1 MVEGVEYRPPNR
13 WRGAFHS
20 MQAIIL
26 RLKIFLVLFLVIIVL
41 GTVGFALIENKSILE
56 AVYFVIVTMATVG
69 YGDIHP
75 ATEVGRVFTIFL
87 IVTGVGTFLGVIANL
102 TEMMLAKRDIENLMK
117 KLNMVIGIFF
127 SEVGISLMAMFSQ
140 SDREVE
146 KIRSDLL
153 VSANWTDKQFQ
164 TAVNDLKKYN
174 FSVEIAL
181 IDLEILKGF
190 ICDKRDFLVRL
201 LENPILL
208 EHQSFTDLLLAVFHF
223 MEELAYRDD
232 VKSIPES
239 DRGHLANDINRA
251 YQLLINEWL
260 DYMRYLKA
268 NYPFLFHLA
277 MRTNPFDRSASIFIK

>member
-1 MVEGVEYRPPNR
+1 
-13 WRGAFHS
+13 

-26 RLKIFLVLFLVIIVL
+26 RLKIFLALFFVIIVV
-41 GTVGFALIENKSILE
+41 GTVGFMLIEKKSIIE

-75 ATEVGRVFTIFL
+75 ATQLGRVFTIFL

-102 TEMMLAKRDIENLMK
+102 TEMMLAKREIEGLMK
-117 KLNMVIGIFF
+117 KLNMVIGVFY
-127 SEVGISLMAMFSQ
+127 SEVGLNLIKLFAQ

-153 VSANWTDKQFQ
+153 VSANWTDRQFKS
-164 TAVNDLKKYN
+164 AIDDLKKYD
-174 FSVEIAL
+174 FSVEMEL
-181 IDLEILKGF
+181 IDLGILKDF

-232 VKSIPES
+232 VKTIPES
-239 DRGHLANDINRA
+239 DRNHLENDIKRA
-251 YQLLINEWL
+251 YQLLTNEWL

-268 NYPFLFHLA
+268 SYPFLFHLA
-277 MRTNPFDRSASIFIK
+277 MRTNPFDRSASVTVR

>member
-1 MVEGVEYRPPNR
+1 
-13 WRGAFHS
+13 
-20 MQAIIL
+20 MQAITH
-26 RLKIFLVLFLVIIVL
+26 RLKIFLALFLVIIVL
-41 GTVGFALIENKSILE
+41 GTVGFMLIEETSIIE

-75 ATEVGRVFTIFL
+75 ATQVGRVFTIFL

-102 TEMMLAKRDIENLMK
+102 TEMMLAKREIEGLMK
-117 KLNMVIGIFF
+117 KLNMVIGVFY
-127 SEVGISLMAMFSQ
+127 SEVGLNLIKLFSQ
-140 SDREVE
+140 SDHEVE

-153 VSANWTDKQFQ
+153 VSANWTDKQFK
-164 TAVNDLKKYN
+164 TAIDDLKKYD
-174 FSVEIAL
+174 FSIEMEL
-181 IDLEILKGF
+181 IDLEILKDF

-232 VKSIPES
+232 VKTIPES
-239 DRGHLANDINRA
+239 DRNHLANDIKRA
-251 YQLLINEWL
+251 YQLLTNEWL

-268 NYPFLFHLA
+268 SYPFLFHLA
-277 MRTNPFDRSASIFIK
+277 MRTNPFDRSASITVK

>member
-1 MVEGVEYRPPNR
+1 MHPI
-13 WRGAFHS
+13 A
-20 MQAIIL
+20 L
-26 RLKIFLVLFLVIIVL
+26 RLRIFLILFLVIIVV
-41 GTVGFALIENKSILE
+41 GTVGFALIEKRSIIE

-75 ATEVGRVFTIFL
+75 VTQPGMVFSIFL

-102 TEMMLAKRDIENLMK
+102 TEMMLAKREIESLMK
-117 KLNMVIGIFF
+117 KLNMLIGIFF
-127 SEVGISLMAMFSQ
+127 SEVGINLMAMFSQ
-140 SDREVE
+140 SDLAVE
-146 KIRSDLL
+146 KIRTDLL
-153 VSANWTDKQFQ
+153 VSANWTDRQFQ
-164 TAVNDLKKYN
+164 TAINDLKEYD
-174 FSVEIAL
+174 FSIEMVL
-181 IDLEILKGF
+181 IDLEVLKDF

-232 VKSIPES
+232 VKTIPES
-239 DRGHLANDINRA
+239 DRHHLANDIKRA

-277 MRTNPFDRSASIFIK
+277 MRTNPFDRSASILVK

>member
-1 MVEGVEYRPPNR
+1 
-13 WRGAFHS
+13 
-20 MQAIIL
+20 MQAITL

-41 GTVGFALIENKSILE
+41 GTLGFVLIEEKSVIE

-75 ATEVGRVFTIFL
+75 ATQLGRVFTIFL

-102 TEMMLAKRDIENLMK
+102 TEMMLAKREIEGLMK
-117 KLNMVIGIFF
+117 KLNMVIGVFF
-127 SEVGISLMAMFSQ
+127 SEVGINLMNLFSR
-140 SDREVE
+140 SDHEVE
-146 KIRSDLL
+146 KISSDLL
-153 VSANWTDKQFQ
+153 VSAKWTDKQFK
-164 TAVNDLKKYN
+164 TATDDLKKYD
-174 FSVEIAL
+174 FSIDIEL
-181 IDLEILKGF
+181 IDLEVLKNF
-190 ICDKRDFLVRL
+190 ICSKRDFLVRL

-232 VKSIPES
+232 VKTIPES
-239 DRGHLANDINRA
+239 DRKHLANDLKRA

-277 MRTNPFDRSASIFIK
+277 MRTNPFDRSASITVK

>member
-1 MVEGVEYRPPNR
+1 
-13 WRGAFHS
+13 
-20 MQAIIL
+20 MQAITL
-26 RLKIFLVLFLVIIVL
+26 RLKIFLVLFVVLIVF
-41 GTVGFALIENKSILE
+41 GTVGFALIEEKSIIE
-56 AVYFVIVTMATVG
+56 AVYFTIVTMATVG

-75 ATEVGRVFTIFL
+75 VTQPGRVFTIFL

-102 TEMMLAKRDIENLMK
+102 TELMLAKREIQGLMK
-117 KLNMVIGIFF
+117 KLNMLIGIFF
-127 SEVGISLMAMFSQ
+127 SVVGIDLMAMFSR

-146 KIRSDLL
+146 KIRSELL

-164 TAVNDLKKYN
+164 SAINDLKKYD
-174 FSVEIAL
+174 FSIEMAL
-181 IDLEILKGF
+181 IDLEVLKDF

-232 VKSIPES
+232 VKAIPES
-239 DRGHLANDINRA
+239 DRRHLANDLERA
-251 YQLLINEWL
+251 YRLLINEWL

-277 MRTNPFDRSASIFIK
+277 MRTNPFDRSASILVK

>member
-1 MVEGVEYRPPNR
+1 
-13 WRGAFHS
+13 
-20 MQAIIL
+20 MQAITL
-26 RLKIFLVLFLVIIVL
+26 RLKIFLVLFFVIIVL
-41 GTVGFALIENKSILE
+41 GTVGFVLIEETSIIE

-75 ATEVGRVFTIFL
+75 ATQLGRVFTIFL

-102 TEMMLAKRDIENLMK
+102 TEMMLAKREIEGLMK
-117 KLNMVIGIFF
+117 KLNMVVGVFYSEIGIN
-127 SEVGISLMAMFSQ
+127 LMNLFSQ

-153 VSANWTDKQFQ
+153 VSADWTDKQFK
-164 TAVNDLKKYN
+164 TAVDDLKKYD
-174 FSVEIAL
+174 FSIEIEL
-181 IDLEILKGF
+181 IDLEALKDF

-232 VKSIPES
+232 VKTIPKS
-239 DRGHLANDINRA
+239 DRNHLTNDINRA
-251 YQLLINEWL
+251 YQLLTNEWL
-260 DYMRYLKA
+260 DYMRHLKS

-277 MRTNPFDRSASIFIK
+277 MRTNPFDRSASITVK